1 MKISLKQLA
10 SACTVAS
17 KAHPEIAL
25 GKSQNLR
32 INPSFGST
40 TEELISGAIDGNTIA
55 QAELARRAAKKNMTI
70 EAFLKGKAS
79 SQARREAKQQEKATP
94 IAAAPAPVQQ
104 ENVVSL
110 QSMQSELQRM
120 MSLIAS
126 MAEKK
131 QETPAAVA
139 PAAAA
144 PAPVID
150 KVLKTNC
157 IKAAMAAIKSED
169 RAALKAELI
178 NLGVIDG
185 SSKMRFSKM
194 VDLFNENFQVKVS
207 KHNAPASTPKVIA
220 SANLSVGNI
229 QFTD

>member
-17 KAHPEIAL
+17 KTHPEIAL

-40 TEELISGAIDGNTIA
+40 TEELIDGAIDGNTIA

-79 SQARREAKQQEKATP
+79 SQARREAKQQATP

-104 ENVVSL
+104 ETVSL
-110 QSMQSELQRM
+110 QSMQSELQRL

-139 PAAAA
+139 A
-144 PAPVID
+144 PAPVLD

>member
-17 KAHPEIAL
+17 KTHPEIAL

-79 SQARREAKQQEKATP
+79 SQARREAKQQATP

-104 ENVVSL
+104 ETVSL
-110 QSMQSELQRM
+110 QSMQSELQRL
-120 MSLIAS
+120 MSLVAS

-131 QETPAAVA
+131 QETPAAV
-139 PAAAA
+139 AA

>member
-1 MKISLKQLA
+1 MKISLKQLVK
-10 SACTVAS
+10 ACTDAS
-17 KAHPEIAL
+17 EAHPEIAL

-104 ENVVSL
+104 EAVSL
-110 QSMQSELQRM
+110 QSMQSELARL

-126 MAEKK
+126 MTVEKK
-131 QETPAAVA
+131 QEA
-139 PAAAA
+139 PAAAPAA
-144 PAPVID
+144 PAPVTD
-150 KVLKTNC
+150 KVLKANC
-157 IKAAMAAIKSED
+157 IKAAAAAIKAED

-185 SSKMRFSKM
+185 SSKMRFGKM

-207 KHNAPASTPKVIA
+207 KHTAPASTPKVIA
-220 SANLSVGNI
+220 SANMTVGNI

>member
-79 SQARREAKQQEKATP
+79 SQARREAKQQATP

-110 QSMQSELQRM
+110 QSMQSELQRL

-131 QETPAAVA
+131 QETPAA
-139 PAAAA
+139 PAA

-157 IKAAMAAIKSED
+157 IKAAMAAIKAED

>member
-17 KAHPEIAL
+17 KTHPEIAL

-79 SQARREAKQQEKATP
+79 SQARREAKQQATP

-104 ENVVSL
+104 ETVSL
-110 QSMQSELQRM
+110 QSMQSELQRL
-120 MSLIAS
+120 MSLVAS

-131 QETPAAVA
+131 QETPAA
-139 PAAAA
+139 AA
-144 PAPVID
+144 PAPVLD

>member
-17 KAHPEIAL
+17 KTHPEIAL

-79 SQARREAKQQEKATP
+79 SQARREAKQQATP

-104 ENVVSL
+104 ETVSL
-110 QSMQSELQRM
+110 QSMQAEMQRL

-131 QETPAAVA
+131 QETPA
-139 PAAAA
+139 AAAA

>member
-17 KAHPEIAL
+17 KTHPEIAL

-79 SQARREAKQQEKATP
+79 SQARREAKQQATP

-104 ENVVSL
+104 ETVSL
-110 QSMQSELQRM
+110 QSMQSELQRL

-131 QETPAAVA
+131 QETPAAV
-139 PAAAA
+139 AA

>member
-17 KAHPEIAL
+17 KTHPEIAL

-104 ENVVSL
+104 ETVSL
-110 QSMQSELQRM
+110 QSMQAEMQRL

-131 QETPAAVA
+131 QETPAAV
-139 PAAAA
+139 AA

-207 KHNAPASTPKVIA
+207 KHTAPASTPKVIA

>member
-17 KAHPEIAL
+17 KTHPEIAL

-79 SQARREAKQQEKATP
+79 SQARREAKQQATP

-104 ENVVSL
+104 ETVSL
-110 QSMQSELQRM
+110 QSMQAEMQRLM
-120 MSLIAS
+120 AIVAS

-131 QETPAAVA
+131 QETPAAV
-139 PAAAA
+139 AA

>member
-10 SACTVAS
+10 SACTAAS
-17 KAHPEIAL
+17 KTHPEIAL

-79 SQARREAKQQEKATP
+79 SQARREAKQQATP

-104 ENVVSL
+104 ETVSL
-110 QSMQSELQRM
+110 QSMQSELQRL
-120 MSLIAS
+120 MSLVAS

-131 QETPAAVA
+131 QETPAAVS
-139 PAAAA
+139 PAAAT
-144 PAPVID
+144 PVID

>member
-17 KAHPEIAL
+17 KTHPEIAL

-40 TEELISGAIDGNTIA
+40 TEDLISGAIDGNTIA

-79 SQARREAKQQEKATP
+79 SQARREAKQQATP

-104 ENVVSL
+104 ETVSL
-110 QSMQSELQRM
+110 QSMQSELQRL

-139 PAAAA
+139 A
-144 PAPVID
+144 PAPVLD

>member
-17 KAHPEIAL
+17 KTHPEIAL

-79 SQARREAKQQEKATP
+79 SQARREAKQQEKAMP

-104 ENVVSL
+104 ETVSL
-110 QSMQSELQRM
+110 QSMQAEMQRL

-131 QETPAAVA
+131 QETPAAV
-139 PAAAA
+139 AA

>member
-110 QSMQSELQRM
+110 QSMQSELQRL

-139 PAAAA
+139 PAAA
-144 PAPVID
+144 PAPVLD

>member
-17 KAHPEIAL
+17 KTHPEIAL

-79 SQARREAKQQEKATP
+79 SQARREAKQQEEAKP
-94 IAAAPAPVQQ
+94 LAAAPAPVQQ
-104 ENVVSL
+104 ETVSL
-110 QSMQSELQRM
+110 QSMQAEMQRL

-139 PAAAA
+139 V

>member
-17 KAHPEIAL
+17 KTHPEIAL

-79 SQARREAKQQEKATP
+79 SQARREAKQQATP

-104 ENVVSL
+104 ETVSL
-110 QSMQSELQRM
+110 QSMQSELQRL
-120 MSLIAS
+120 MSLVAS

-139 PAAAA
+139 PAA

>member
-1 MKISLKQLA
+1 
-10 SACTVAS
+10 
-17 KAHPEIAL
+17 
-25 GKSQNLR
+25 
-32 INPSFGST
+32 
-40 TEELISGAIDGNTIA
+40 
-55 QAELARRAAKKNMTI
+55 
-70 EAFLKGKAS
+70 
-79 SQARREAKQQEKATP
+79 
-94 IAAAPAPVQQ
+94 
-104 ENVVSL
+104 
-110 QSMQSELQRM
+110 
-120 MSLIAS
+120 
-126 MAEKK
+126 
-131 QETPAAVA
+131 
-139 PAAAA
+139 
-144 PAPVID
+144 VID

>member
-17 KAHPEIAL
+17 KTHPEIAL

-79 SQARREAKQQEKATP
+79 SQARREAKQQATP

-104 ENVVSL
+104 ETVSL
-110 QSMQSELQRM
+110 QSMQAEMQRL

-131 QETPAAVA
+131 QETPAAA
-139 PAAAA
+139 PA
-144 PAPVID
+144 PAPVLD

>member
-17 KAHPEIAL
+17 KTHPEIAL

-79 SQARREAKQQEKATP
+79 SQARREAKQQATP

-104 ENVVSL
+104 ETVSL
-110 QSMQSELQRM
+110 QSMQSELQRL
-120 MSLIAS
+120 MSLVAS

-131 QETPAAVA
+131 QETPA
-139 PAAAA
+139 AAAA

>member
-40 TEELISGAIDGNTIA
+40 TEELIAGAIDGNTIA

-104 ENVVSL
+104 EKVVSL
-110 QSMQSELQRM
+110 QSMQSELQRL

-126 MAEKK
+126 MTVEKK
-131 QETPAAVA
+131 QETPAA
-139 PAAAA
+139 PAV
-144 PAPVID
+144 PAPVVD

-178 NLGVIDG
+178 NLGVLDG

>member
-55 QAELARRAAKKNMTI
+55 QAELARRAANMTI

-79 SQARREAKQQEKATP
+79 SQARREAKQQATP

-104 ENVVSL
+104 ETVSL
-110 QSMQSELQRM
+110 QSMQSELQRL

-131 QETPAAVA
+131 QETPAA
-139 PAAAA
+139 AAAA
-144 PAPVID
+144 PAPVLD

>member
-17 KAHPEIAL
+17 KTHPEIAL

-79 SQARREAKQQEKATP
+79 SQARREAKQQEEAKP
-94 IAAAPAPVQQ
+94 LAAAPAPVQQ
-104 ENVVSL
+104 ETVSL
-110 QSMQSELQRM
+110 QSMQSELQRL
-120 MSLIAS
+120 MSLVAS

-169 RAALKAELI
+169 RAALQADLI

>member
-1 MKISLKQLA
+1 MLFRSN
-10 SACTVAS
+10 ACKDAS

-40 TEELISGAIDGNTIA
+40 TDELISGAIDGNTIA

-104 ENVVSL
+104 EAVSL
-110 QSMQSELQRM
+110 QSMQSELARL

-126 MAEKK
+126 MTVEKK
-131 QETPAAVA
+131 QEA
-139 PAAAA
+139 PAAA
-144 PAPVID
+144 PAPVTD
-150 KVLKTNC
+150 KVLKANC
-157 IKAAMAAIKSED
+157 IKAAAAAIKAED

-178 NLGVIDG
+178 NLGVKIG
-185 SSKMRFSKM
+185 RAH
-194 VDLFNENFQVKVS
+194 V
-207 KHNAPASTPKVIA
+207 
-220 SANLSVGNI
+220 
-229 QFTD
+229 

>member
-55 QAELARRAAKKNMTI
+55 QAELARRASKKNMTI

-104 ENVVSL
+104 EKVVSL
-110 QSMQSELQRM
+110 QSMQSELQRL

-131 QETPAAVA
+131 QETRSAVVETF
-139 PAAAA
+139 
-144 PAPVID
+144 PAPVTD

-157 IKAAMAAIKSED
+157 IKAAMAAIKAED

>member
-10 SACTVAS
+10 SACTDAS
-17 KAHPEIAL
+17 KVHPEIAL

-55 QAELARRAAKKNMTI
+55 QAELARRAAKKNMTV

-94 IAAAPAPVQQ
+94 IAAVPAPVQQ
-104 ENVVSL
+104 EKVVSL
-110 QSMQSELQRM
+110 QSMQSELQRL

-126 MAEKK
+126 MTVEKK
-131 QETPAAVA
+131 QEA
-139 PAAAA
+139 PAAAPAA
-144 PAPVID
+144 PAPVTD

-157 IKAAMAAIKSED
+157 IKAAMAAIKAED

-185 SSKMRFSKM
+185 SSKMRFGKM

-207 KHNAPASTPKVIA
+207 KHTAPASTPKVIA
-220 SANLSVGNI
+220 SANMTVGNI

>member
-17 KAHPEIAL
+17 KTHPEIAL

-79 SQARREAKQQEKATP
+79 SQARREAKQQATP

-104 ENVVSL
+104 ETVSL
-110 QSMQSELQRM
+110 QSMQSELQRL
-120 MSLIAS
+120 MSLVAS

>member
-17 KAHPEIAL
+17 KTHPEIAL

-79 SQARREAKQQEKATP
+79 SQARREAKEQEEAKP
-94 IAAAPAPVQQ
+94 LAAAPAPVQQ
-104 ENVVSL
+104 ETVSL
-110 QSMQSELQRM
+110 QSMQSELQRL
-120 MSLIAS
+120 MSLVAS

-131 QETPAAVA
+131 QETPAAVS
-139 PAAAA
+139 PAAAT
-144 PAPVID
+144 PVID

>member
-17 KAHPEIAL
+17 KTHPEIAL

-79 SQARREAKQQEKATP
+79 SQARREAKQQATP

-104 ENVVSL
+104 ETVSL
-110 QSMQSELQRM
+110 QSMQAEMQRL

-131 QETPAAVA
+131 QETPAAV
-139 PAAAA
+139 AA

>member
-10 SACTVAS
+10 SACTAAS
-17 KAHPEIAL
+17 KTHPEIAL

-40 TEELISGAIDGNTIA
+40 TEELISGAIDGNTVA

-79 SQARREAKQQEKATP
+79 SQARREAKQQATP

-104 ENVVSL
+104 ETVSL
-110 QSMQSELQRM
+110 QSMQSELQRL
-120 MSLIAS
+120 MSLVAS

-131 QETPAAVA
+131 QETPAAVS

-144 PAPVID
+144 TPVID

>member
-17 KAHPEIAL
+17 KTHPEIAL

-79 SQARREAKQQEKATP
+79 SQARREAKQQATP

-104 ENVVSL
+104 ETVSL
-110 QSMQSELQRM
+110 QSMQSELQRL
-120 MSLIAS
+120 MSLVAS

-131 QETPAAVA
+131 QETPAAA
-139 PAAAA
+139 PA
-144 PAPVID
+144 PAPVLD